1 MTKEI
6 FSQTYDGETIADV
19 QRDIIEAFDPRY
31 CSEVGDIPVDE
42 YGFQKGRF
50 TVTIEW
56 SDED

>member
-19 QRDIIEAFDPRY
+19 QRDIMEAFDPRY
-31 CSEVGDIPVDE
+31 NNEVEDIPVDE

-56 SDED
+56 SD